1 MSQVVLQL
9 VLALEY
15 FKCQFQI
22 LSEWSSQLFDAI
34 DKTHDFVLFVFRP
47 FFDPRSSVENVS
59 NHVDTL
65 VSYFD
70 G

>member
-1 MSQVVLQL
+1 MPVSDSFRMVKSTF
-9 VLALEY
+9 Y
-15 FKCQFQI
+15 
-22 LSEWSSQLFDAI
+22 AI

-65 VSYFD
+65 VSYDFD